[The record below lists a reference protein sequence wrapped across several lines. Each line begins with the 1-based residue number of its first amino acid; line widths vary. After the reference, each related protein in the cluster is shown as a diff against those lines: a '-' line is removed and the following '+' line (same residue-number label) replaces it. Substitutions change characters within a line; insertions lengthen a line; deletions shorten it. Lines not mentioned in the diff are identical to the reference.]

1 MKLLFVELIT
11 IYNNLKHQKIYNKT
25 CNVYVFLLKTK
36 AMINAQNLTIKK
48 NNYLDI
54 ILLCTEFWPFGPR
67 LILCNNG
74 VVPLLPNIRGR

>member
-1 MKLLFVELIT
+1 MSNFHNKLIRKFFPNLKMKLLYVELIT

-48 NNYLDI
+48 I
-54 ILLCTEFWPFGPR
+54 TI
-67 LILCNNG
+67 
-74 VVPLLPNIRGR
+74 

>member
-48 NNYLDI
+48 I
-54 ILLCTEFWPFGPR
+54 TI
-67 LILCNNG
+67 
-74 VVPLLPNIRGR
+74 

>member
-1 MKLLFVELIT
+1 MSNFHNKLIRTFFPNLKMKLLFVELIT

-48 NNYLDI
+48 I
-54 ILLCTEFWPFGPR
+54 TI
-67 LILCNNG
+67 
-74 VVPLLPNIRGR
+74 